1 MQMLKFLRGQPAAFD
16 PDTLEI
22 LGVAL
27 DEAWRQVEA
36 DKTTYQIDGNAE
48 GARDMLA
55 QHIVNLARQGERDA
69 RRLVQGALCR
79 LRL

>member
-1 MQMLKFLRGQPAAFD
+1 MQMLKFLRGQPVAFD
-16 PDTLEI
+16 PDTLAI

-36 DKTTYQIDGNAE
+36 DKTAFQIDGNAE

-55 QHIVNLARQGERDA
+55 KHIVNLARQGERDA
-69 RRLVQGALCR
+69 VRLVQGALCR
-79 LRL
+79 LKL